1 MAAAE
6 QHKAALAEPIQYP
19 GRMETYPGQV
29 KGQAPVFVHDCV
41 PGCPMQPARPRFP
54 MEGNSGPQDSKGV
67 STAIG
72 AFGPSHPGNIQFP
85 GQQAPRPAPPGP
97 GLPVLPIIAHCPMVL
112 GPNGEQIF
120 FHPHYPQLR
129 ADLCKTCRHVIPIRP
144 PKFAKKLTKQELG
157 EFQECFQMFDK
168 DGDGTIDTKELG
180 AVMRSLGQYPD
191 EEEIEEMVDDA
202 DEDGSGS
209 INFQEFVGLMLKKQQ
224 GGQTREEIKQA
235 FRVFDKDGSGYVSSS
250 ELKMVMSKLGVN
262 FTDDELNEMVLEADI
277 DGDGQVC
284 FEEFYN
290 MMTAS

>member
-112 GPNGEQIF
+112 GKLCF
-120 FHPHYPQLR
+120 LR
-129 ADLCKTCRHVIPIRP
+129 RKRKEFLFNFLPF
-144 PKFAKKLTKQELG
+144 KF
-157 EFQECFQMFDK
+157 
-168 DGDGTIDTKELG
+168 
-180 AVMRSLGQYPD
+180 RS
-191 EEEIEEMVDDA
+191 
-202 DEDGSGS
+202 
-209 INFQEFVGLMLKKQQ
+209 
-224 GGQTREEIKQA
+224 
-235 FRVFDKDGSGYVSSS
+235 
-250 ELKMVMSKLGVN
+250 
-262 FTDDELNEMVLEADI
+262 
-277 DGDGQVC
+277 
-284 FEEFYN
+284 
-290 MMTAS
+290 